1 MSDKK
6 ELLRKLKALAERGE
20 GGEATTAAAMLA
32 KLMKKYGV
40 SERDLDEQKINQYEF
55 RWSKPFEDLLLGQI
69 IYMVMGDVP
78 TYRYAGSRR
87 KVKLVDCT
95 AVEKIEIEAAFEFYR
110 HHLAKGLKT
119 YYHAFVQRE
128 ELFPNETKK
137 PDETPKRKVTEE
149 EMILAGALE
158 KHTRH
163 VAITDG
169 SEKRGNL

>member
-6 ELLRKLKALAERGE
+6 ELLRKIKALAERGE

-32 KLMKKYGV
+32 KMMKKYGV
-40 SERDLDEQKINQYEF
+40 SERDIDEQKTDRYEF

-78 TYRYAGSRR
+78 TYHYTGSRK
-87 KVKLVDCT
+87 KVKLVYCT
-95 AVEKIEIEAAFEFYR
+95 AVEKIEIEATFEFYR
-110 HHLAKGLKT
+110 HHLAEGLKT
-119 YYHAFVQRE
+119 YYHAFVMRE
-128 ELFPNETKK
+128 ELFPDESKK
-137 PDETPKRKVTEE
+137 PDETPKREITEE
-149 EMILAGALE
+149 ELILAGALE

-169 SEKRGNL
+169 SEK